1 MTIDGLI
8 QAIALRSTPLPAT
21 STHLSPEAARRNP
34 RSECHFPR
42 TPPIHTAY
50 ELAPIRCCCYFLNN
64 DGELYGSRNR
74 PGRVR
79 ERPAN
84 GAEHRRAAPDASDS
98 GKRTSRGRR
107 RGGAGDCD
115 RPPGRSARREPRE
128 GRVEGGHHGLGPEAR
143 RYRQETP
150 RCRGLPSRDRQRGPE
165 PPVWR

>member
-1 MTIDGLI
+1 VHTHHKLYISQRVVDDGTIHVSILP
-8 QAIALRSTPLPAT
+8 STPTPAPT
-21 STHLSPEAARRNP
+21 THLPPQAARRNP

-50 ELAPIRCCCYFLNN
+50 ELLRLRCCRSFLNN
-64 DGELYGSRNR
+64 DGELHGSRNR

-98 GKRTSRGRR
+98 GERTSRGRR

-115 RPPGRSARREPRE
+115 RP
-128 GRVEGGHHGLGPEAR
+128 
-143 RYRQETP
+143 
-150 RCRGLPSRDRQRGPE
+150 RG
-165 PPVWR
+165 